1 MFYFLSN
8 NMLSRT
14 KKFQAKH
21 RQVFGKG
28 RHVLKKD
35 GGLLVYASLCVSKSF
50 FMYFQFL
57 DNVWRLLS

>member
-1 MFYFLSN
+1 MG
-8 NMLSRT
+8 
-14 KKFQAKH
+14 KKHASQYANFGSL

-50 FMYFQFL
+50 FVYFQFL